1 MTFRNRL
8 TILFISLMVM
18 LCFTCAHYTYTKVF
32 PSDKVKKERAVSQIT
47 QYIKDENVRLEEDE
61 LKTIAQIVYEESKLY
76 GVDYRLV
83 LAMMK
88 VESNFRNNMVSPR
101 GARGLLQIKPS
112 LAKFIAKDV
121 GIKWGGAKTLNEP
134 DTNIKIGVHF
144 FSKLMEDF
152 DNINMALHAYNMGP
166 TRLKEILS
174 EKNKP
179 KNTFLNLVL
188 KEYNKNILILPAP

>member
-1 MTFRNRL
+1 
-8 TILFISLMVM
+8 MVM

-32 PSDKVKKERAVSQIT
+32 PSDKVKRKRAVSQIT

-61 LKTIAQIVYEESKLY
+61 LKTIAQIVYEESRLY
-76 GVDYRLV
+76 GLDYRLV

-88 VESNFRNNMVSPR
+88 VESNFRNHIVSPR

-121 GIKWGGAKTLNEP
+121 GIKWGGAKTLDEP